1 MRIGVTPRVRE
12 RLQVVKLAHPILFAL
27 APVVWLFA
35 INYGEIYPKSIY
47 RSLIVAGLGAILV
60 SLLLGIGT
68 RDWHKGAAIASV
80 SILLFAAYGHI
91 YAYFEPIH
99 VLGIQIG
106 RHRHL
111 IPAFVAGLAIASYLI
126 LAKGKDQNR
135 LTGAFFGFGLAI
147 FLVPGLL
154 LVSKAALVSRTSAGS
169 LSDEAGS
176 AIPAGIAYPDIYY
189 IILDGYG
196 RFDVLEKEIGLDSSE
211 FREFLDSRDF
221 YVADQSN
228 TNFMWTAMSLASSL
242 NMTRIQDMGLPLI
255 FGSYPAIFTDPI
267 RNSRVQLELERL
279 GYSTVGFESGYLPT
293 ELVDADYYFPST
305 YSDALGNRS
314 LQGPNT
320 FELVLAGSTGASIIM
335 DFLGSDMY
343 DWFNARDDSQ
353 LEVMRTIVLDQF
365 TNLESSVD
373 LPSPKFVFTHIVSP
387 HDPYMFG
394 KNGERI
400 NIGQSPNL
408 LADVGIEQP
417 LSTGE
422 LYGNQLIYINKRL
435 KDVISIILDESN
447 EPPIIIIQS
456 DHGPGLGKG
465 WSSEG
470 GDRVWTRLAILNAY
484 NLPGECRD
492 VLYPEIT
499 PINSFRLILS
509 CYFDLPYP
517 LVADESYF
525 SYWPREF
532 PYGFTEVDVS
542 EAGFLSTEESN

>member
-1 MRIGVTPRVRE
+1 
-12 RLQVVKLAHPILFAL
+12 
-27 APVVWLFA
+27 
-35 INYGEIYPKSIY
+35 
-47 RSLIVAGLGAILV
+47 
-60 SLLLGIGT
+60 
-68 RDWHKGAAIASV
+68 
-80 SILLFAAYGHI
+80 
-91 YAYFEPIH
+91 
-99 VLGIQIG
+99 
-106 RHRHL
+106 
-111 IPAFVAGLAIASYLI
+111 
-126 LAKGKDQNR
+126 
-135 LTGAFFGFGLAI
+135 
-147 FLVPGLL
+147 
-154 LVSKAALVSRTSAGS
+154 
-169 LSDEAGS
+169 
-176 AIPAGIAYPDIYY
+176 
-189 IILDGYG
+189 
-196 RFDVLEKEIGLDSSE
+196 
-211 FREFLDSRDF
+211 
-221 YVADQSN
+221 
-228 TNFMWTAMSLASSL
+228 
-242 NMTRIQDMGLPLI
+242 
-255 FGSYPAIFTDPI
+255 
-267 RNSRVQLELERL
+267 
-279 GYSTVGFESGYLPT
+279 
-293 ELVDADYYFPST
+293 
-305 YSDALGNRS
+305 
-314 LQGPNT
+314 
-320 FELVLAGSTGASIIM
+320 M